1 MRASIIAIAA
11 LLACQRSAAPAAD
24 AEYAKSVDGWH
35 QGRVARLTSDTGW
48 LTVSGLLW
56 LKEGANRA
64 GTAEEN
70 DVRFPAG
77 APPHLGTFDRNGNE
91 VRFTAAPGAEVTLD
105 GKPVVKLT
113 LMTDAGGAP
122 TMLKTGTQTF
132 FVIQRGQKLGVRV
145 RDTEAK
151 ARKQFHGIERWPVE
165 PRYRVEAKWET
176 FETPRQLSV
185 PNIIGTV
192 EPMESPGAAVFEL
205 DGQKLRLQP
214 VLEPPSKELFFIFA
228 DATSGK
234 ESYGAGRFLYAKPA
248 ENGKV
253 TLDFNKAYNPP
264 CAFTAFATC
273 PLPPE
278 GNRLAIAVRAGE
290 KNYGHH

>member
-1 MRASIIAIAA
+1 MRASILAAAA
-11 LLACQRSAAPAAD
+11 LLACQRSAPPAAD
-24 AEYAKSVDGWH
+24 PDHVKSIDDWH
-35 QGRVARLTSDTGW
+35 KGRVERLTSDSGW
-48 LTVSGLLW
+48 LTVSGLPW

-64 GTAEEN
+64 GSAEEN

-77 APPHLGTFDRNGNE
+77 APAHLGTFDRNGRE
-91 VRFTAAPGAEVTLD
+91 VRFTAAPGADVTSA

-113 LMTDAGGAP
+113 LKTDADGEP
-122 TMLKTGTQTF
+122 TTLKTGTQSF
-132 FVIQRGQKLGVRV
+132 FVIQRGEKLGVRIK
-145 RDTEAK
+145 DTEAK
-151 ARKQFHGIERWPVE
+151 ARKQFHAIERWPVDA
-165 PRYRVEAKWET
+165 RYRVQAAWEP
-176 FETPRQLSV
+176 FDKPRQVPV

-192 EPMESPGAAVFEL
+192 EPMDSPGAAVFEL
-205 DGQKLRLQP
+205 DGHKLRLQP
-214 VLEPPSKELFFIFA
+214 VLEPPSKDLFFIFA
-228 DATSGK
+228 DETSGK

-248 ENGKV
+248 QNGKV

-278 GNRLAIAVRAGE
+278 GNRLAVAVRAGE